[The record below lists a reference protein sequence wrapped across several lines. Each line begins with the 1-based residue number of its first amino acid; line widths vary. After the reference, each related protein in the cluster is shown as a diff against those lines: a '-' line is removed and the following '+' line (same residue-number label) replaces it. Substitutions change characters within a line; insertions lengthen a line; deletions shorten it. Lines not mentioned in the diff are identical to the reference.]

1 MGSPRKR
8 DPQRLITYIEKFMEY
23 KTRPKIEECHHYL
36 DRFTTLEH
44 FEADIFQC
52 EICET
57 IILNRKDKGIMSWL
71 RCHDCDRYFNAK
83 EELDWKDRDG
93 RISCELCVEDEEAL
107 TSAEYDE
114 LQETDAK
121 S

>member
-1 MGSPRKR
+1 
-8 DPQRLITYIEKFMEY
+8 
-23 KTRPKIEECHHYL
+23 
-36 DRFTTLEH
+36 
-44 FEADIFQC
+44 
-52 EICET
+52 
-57 IILNRKDKGIMSWL
+57 MSWL

-93 RISCELCVEDEEAL
+93 RISCELCDDDEEAL

-114 LQETDAK
+114 LQGTDAK